1 MRWHRVGVSTLVFLG
16 LVLLGLSGVIRSQ
29 GEERLMMVFT
39 TGTEGELNPCG

>member
-39 TGTEGELNPCG
+39 TGTEGELSPCG